1 MSCTFSCAHASRASG
16 STLGNEMKVKI
27 KGYLTYKA
35 SLGEQFLD
43 LGDKDKLTLRE
54 LLVRLSQKHKLGDS
68 LYRNNAGTVNDRT
81 IILINGRHHLHL
93 PDQLDTIIKDGD
105 EVAIFPPL
113 AGG

>member
-1 MSCTFSCAHASRASG
+1 
-16 STLGNEMKVKI
+16 MKVKI

-35 SLGEQFLD
+35 SIGEQFLD
-43 LGDKDKLTLRE
+43 LGDKDKITLRE
-54 LLVRLSQKHKLGDS
+54 LLVRLSDKHKLGDS
-68 LYRNNAGTVNDRT
+68 LYQVEAGTAGGKMVV
-81 IILINGRHHLHL
+81 LVNGRHHLHL

>member
-1 MSCTFSCAHASRASG
+1 MSCTFSCAHASRAAG

-35 SLGEQFLD
+35 SIGEQFLD
-43 LGDKDKLTLRE
+43 LGEKEKMTLRE
-54 LLVRLSQKHKLGDS
+54 LLVRMSQKYKLGD
-68 LYRNNAGTVNDRT
+68 LLFRAKVGTVDNRT
-81 IILINGRHHLHL
+81 IVLVNGRHHLHL